1 MDADTIKQEDMKKKM
16 LWNRVYQENEENDSK
31 LNENN
36 PNLIKHQELKQMD
49 QRTRELKTMHKALH
63 AWDKV
68 DKLYV
73 LRKEGEKGVASIE
86 DIVDASKQRLEDLIK
101 KVERNTNYSE

>member
-1 MDADTIKQEDMKKKM
+1 
-16 LWNRVYQENEENDSK
+16 
-31 LNENN
+31 
-36 PNLIKHQELKQMD
+36 MD
-49 QRTRELKTMHKALH
+49 QRTRELKTMHKALY